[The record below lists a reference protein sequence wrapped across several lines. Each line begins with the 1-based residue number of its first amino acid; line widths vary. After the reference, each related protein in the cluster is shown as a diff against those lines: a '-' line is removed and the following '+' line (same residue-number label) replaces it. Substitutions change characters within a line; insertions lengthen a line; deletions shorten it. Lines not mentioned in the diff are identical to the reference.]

1 MSPSIRP
8 AGPRPSAGRALA
20 TGLCALA
27 LATSGCAGLHF
38 SHASRTAACAEAL
51 PAAFSTVH
59 QRGSLVGFR
68 VVNGPQLRALYLA
81 LTPVAQRRVRARR
94 HGAFGPRELIP
105 NTNRKACLA
114 VFHGSYTAH
123 QVLGAPPGDSGKYAV
138 LVIFV
143 RHATVVRAR
152 LVNTLPPLVKRLI

>member
-1 MSPSIRP
+1 MSPSVRP
-8 AGPRPSAGRALA
+8 ARPRPSAGRVLA
-20 TGLCALA
+20 TSLCALA
-27 LATSGCAGLHF
+27 LATSGCASLHF
-38 SHASRTAACAEAL
+38 SHAGRTAACAEAL
-51 PAAFSTVH
+51 PAAFSAVQQH
-59 QRGSLVGFR
+59 GSLVGFR

-81 LTPVAQRRVRARR
+81 LTPVTQRHIRARR
-94 HGAFGPRELIP
+94 HAAFGPGQLITS
-105 NTNRKACLA
+105 TNRKACLA

-123 QVLGAPPGDSGKYAV
+123 DVRGAPPSDSGKYAV